1 MLKGKSIFLRV
12 VEKEDATKL
21 FLWEND
27 PKNWKV
33 SNTEVPFS
41 MHGIH
46 QLIEQQSNIRNS
58 GEIRFMICSNE
69 HNSPVGTIDLYD
81 INFKHGFA
89 SIGIIIA
96 DENERRK
103 GFAEESLGLL
113 ADYARD
119 ILELSNL
126 QCTIHGDNAASISLF
141 EQCGF
146 VKVGTKKDWLK
157 FKGKRFDEISYQL
170 CLKREM

>member
-1 MLKGKSIFLRV
+1 MLKGESIYLRV
-12 VEKEDATKL
+12 VDKEDATVL

-41 MHGIH
+41 MHAIH

-58 GEIRFMICSNE
+58 GEIRFMICGNE
-69 HNSPVGTIDLYD
+69 NNSPVGTIDLYD

-96 DENERRK
+96 EENERRK
-103 GFAEESLGLL
+103 GFAEESIHIL
-113 ADYARD
+113 AEYARE
-119 ILELSNL
+119 ILDLSNL
-126 QCTIHGDNAASISLF
+126 QCTIHGDNSASISLF

-146 VKVGTKKDWLK
+146 TKVGTKKNWLK
-157 FKGKRFDEISYQL
+157 YKGKRFDEISYQL
-170 CLKREM
+170 CLKKEN